1 MFRPNRN
8 PYGIIFKWSLWRL
21 CGMDGLLTTEGIVSL
36 LTLTFLEIVLGIDN
50 IVFISITSGRLP
62 QNDQKRARSIGILL
76 ALLVRIGLLLT
87 ISWIIGLKDPFITVN
102 NFELSFRDLILI
114 VGGLF
119 LLWKSTSEI
128 HAKLEGEEENA
139 SKVKTLTF
147 RSAVVQIILLD
158 IVFSFDSI
166 LTAVGLVDSVL
177 IMIIAIVVALG
188 VMLAFANKISDF
200 IHKHPAMKLL
210 AISFLMM
217 IGLVLVVEGLHVHV
231 PKGYIYFAMAF
242 ALGVE
247 VLNMK
252 IRKRSKA
259 LELRESGMFL
269 NEGNMPKKEDR
280 LPLKR
285 KTPNKNS
292 I

>member
-1 MFRPNRN
+1 MEV
-8 PYGIIFKWSLWRL
+8 
-21 CGMDGLLTTEGIVSL
+21 LLTTEGVVSL

-62 QNDQKRARSIGILL
+62 AAQQNKARSVGILL

-87 ISWIIGLKDPFITVN
+87 ISWIIGLKDPFITIRD
-102 NFELSFRDLILI
+102 FELSFRDVILI
-114 VGGLF
+114 AGGLF

-128 HAKLEGEEENA
+128 HAKLEGEEESA
-139 SKVKTLTF
+139 AGKKVLSF
-147 RSAVVQIILLD
+147 RSAIIQIILLD

-166 LTAVGLVDSVL
+166 LTAVGLVDSIL
-177 IMIIAIVVALG
+177 IMIIAIVAALV
-188 VMLAFANKISDF
+188 VMLVFANRISDF
-200 IHKHPAMKLL
+200 IHRHPAMKLL

-252 IRKRSKA
+252 IRKRSKRPV
-259 LELRESGMFL
+259 ELREPEAFQP
-269 NEGNMPKKEDR
+269 NHVVKPEDR
-280 LPLKR
+280 QPIKR
-285 KTPNKNS
+285 KSHK
-292 I
+292 